1 MIYVFGDCAL
11 DTGRRELRRGSGLV
25 EIEPQVFDL
34 LEFLIRT
41 RDRVA
46 SRDDLLEAVWQGRIV
61 SESTLSS
68 RINSARAAIGDDG
81 TAQRLIRTLPRK
93 GIRFVGE
100 VREQR
105 GSLPEE
111 APKPPAG
118 NGVPVPAP
126 ATDGPA
132 IAVLP
137 FANMSGDAESDYFAD
152 GMAEEIIT
160 ALARCGG
167 ILVIARN
174 SSFIYKGK
182 SVDVR
187 EVGRDLGVGYVLEGS
202 LRRSGDQLRI
212 TAQLIETATG
222 MHIWADRFDGR
233 MHETFD
239 LQDRIAATAAAVIE
253 PRLRFAEVQRAKR
266 NPPRS
271 MDAYDKWLRAVADAT
286 EFTQTSMASAL
297 KHLDEALQ
305 IDPDYALAMASAAYY
320 RALCEFQGWIHY
332 ADEDR
337 AKAARL
343 ARRAV
348 EIDREDVNVLW
359 QAAFTIWTFERDG
372 PTSRELFRRA
382 MMINQ
387 NSAIALTMAGWVE
400 AAIGSPA
407 EARRLI
413 ERSQRLNPRH
423 PRGWFMATGM
433 AIACIGEGNYEE
445 AVDWAKRAL
454 AANRTFAVA
463 LRALVVALVN
473 VGQLDRAR
481 VALDEL
487 LAGDPGLTVSV
498 LQRRLNYFHAAL
510 LQTYITAFRSV
521 GLPE

>member
-1 MIYVFGDCAL
+1 MIYLFGDCAL
-11 DTGRRELRRGSGLV
+11 DTERRELRRGSTLV

-46 SRDDLLEAVWQGRIV
+46 SRDHLLAAVWQGRIV

-68 RINSARAAIGDDG
+68 RINAARSAIGDDG

-93 GIRFVGE
+93 GVRFVGE
-100 VREQR
+100 VSEQQAAA
-105 GSLPEE
+105 EQ
-111 APKPPAG
+111 APAATQTDLAA
-118 NGVPVPAP
+118 PAP
-126 ATDGPA
+126 TADGPS

-137 FANMSGDAESDYFAD
+137 FTNMGGDTRSDYFAD

-174 SSFIYKGK
+174 SSFTYKGK

-202 LRRSGDQLRI
+202 VRRSGDHLRI
-212 TAQLIETATG
+212 TAQLIETTTG
-222 MHIWADRFDGR
+222 THIWADRFDGSL
-233 MHETFD
+233 EEAFD

-266 NPPRS
+266 SPPRS
-271 MDAYDKWLRAVADAT
+271 VDAYDWWLRAVAEAT
-286 EFTQTSMASAL
+286 EFTEASMAQAL
-297 KHLDEALQ
+297 GYLDRALQ

-320 RALCEFQGWIHY
+320 RALCEFQGWVHH
-332 ADEDR
+332 AEEES
-337 AKAARL
+337 AKAVRL

-348 EIDREDVNVLW
+348 DIDREDVNVLW

-372 PTSRELFRRA
+372 PVTRELFRRA
-382 MMINQ
+382 LMINE
-387 NSAIALTMAGWVE
+387 NSAMTLTMAGWVE

-433 AIACIGEGNYEE
+433 AIASIGEGRYEE
-445 AVDWAKRAL
+445 AVGWAERAL

-473 VGQLDRAR
+473 VGRLDRAR
-481 VALDEL
+481 LVLDEL
-487 LAGDPGLTVSV
+487 LAGDPRLTVSL
-498 LQRRLNYFHAAL
+498 LQRRLSYFHQPL
-510 LQTYITAFRSV
+510 LQTYLTAFRAV